1 MRIDSSGRVGIG
13 ATSPNYELQVN
24 DPSGTV
30 SVVQLTNTTTGAG
43 AGDGLLMYITG
54 NDTIISNEEDGYMR
68 FQTNGLERIRID
80 SSGRVLHGVTA
91 SVDVASTASAQT
103 QIHSTNSTLQLAIAG
118 YGNNSGGA
126 IFALGH
132 SRSVGVG
139 DASGQ
144 LSNNDEIGTIRFA
157 ASDGTDMENT
167 AASIIGIVDGNVSSN
182 STPGAIIFHTNNG
195 SSHAEKLRIRAA
207 GGITFNGDT
216 AAANALDDYE
226 EGTFTPT
233 VSAGTTNTQ
242 TFDQNG
248 RYTKIGRMVYVQ
260 FLLQY
265 SGAGTSAHMQFSG
278 LPFTSAN
285 NTSRGG
291 GTVLWTNIPGLS
303 DAQALAA
310 IVEQNATTLK
320 LYRGMDSNA
329 STGSGGFTNKAIYIR
344 VTYEAA

>member
-1 MRIDSSGRVGIG
+1 MALTQISTAGVKDDAVTSGKIPANAVGSSELADNAVDTAAIADGAVTAGKLASGVQTTINNNADNRVITG
-13 ATSPNYELQVN
+13 
-24 DPSGTV
+24 SGTANTLNGEAR
-30 SVVQLTNTTTGAG
+30 LTFNGS
-43 AGDGLLMYITG
+43 LLTG
-54 NDTIISNEEDGYMR
+54 N
-68 FQTNGLERIRID
+68 
-80 SSGRVLHGVTA
+80 SS
-91 SVDVASTASAQT
+91 
-103 QIHSTNSTLQLAIAG
+103 
-118 YGNNSGGA
+118 
-126 IFALGH
+126 
-132 SRSVGVG
+132 
-139 DASGQ
+139 
-144 LSNNDEIGTIRFA
+144 TIR
-157 ASDGTDMENT
+157 AS
-167 AASIIGIVDGNVSSN
+167 
-182 STPGAIIFHTNNG
+182 FLNG
-195 SSHAEKLRIRAA
+195 
-207 GGITFNGDT
+207 GGLSFNGDT

-248 RYTKIGRMVYVQ
+248 RYTKIGRMVYVE

>member
-1 MRIDSSGRVGIG
+1 MALTQISTAGVKDDAVTSGKIPANAVGSSELADNAVDTAAIADGAVTAGKLASGVQTTINNNADNRVITG
-13 ATSPNYELQVN
+13 
-24 DPSGTV
+24 SGTANTLNGEARLTFNGSLLTV
-30 SVVQLTNTTTGAG
+30 SGYNDDNPVILDTDNGNGAH
-43 AGDGLLMYITG
+43 
-54 NDTIISNEEDGYMR
+54 MR
-68 FQTNGLERIRID
+68 FQQQG
-80 SSGRVLHGVTA
+80 
-91 SVDVASTASAQT
+91 STKHYLGCGGGISM
-103 QIHSTNSTLQLAIAG
+103 
-118 YGNNSGGA
+118 GNAN
-126 IFALGH
+126 
-132 SRSVGVG
+132 
-139 DASGQ
+139 Q
-144 LSNNDEIGTIRFA
+144 LSMRSTDHIHFGTGNSSTIR
-157 ASDGTDMENT
+157 AS
-167 AASIIGIVDGNVSSN
+167 
-182 STPGAIIFHTNNG
+182 FLNG
-195 SSHAEKLRIRAA
+195 
-207 GGITFNGDT
+207 GGLSFNGDT

-248 RYTKIGRMVYVQ
+248 RYTKIGRMVYVE

>member
-1 MRIDSSGRVGIG
+1 MRLDSSGRLIVG
-13 ATSPNYELQVN
+13 ATSGAGKFIVQDSSLPKIQANFNGTAHLE
-24 DPSGTV
+24 SGV
-30 SVVQLTNTTTGAG
+30 GGSGGGFAITTGHFLTFNHQPYANRG
-43 AGDGLLMYITG
+43 T
-54 NDTIISNEEDGYMR
+54 DTNLTERMR
-68 FQTNGLERIRID
+68 IL
-80 SSGRVLHGVTA
+80 
-91 SVDVASTASAQT
+91 
-103 QIHSTNSTLQLAIAG
+103 
-118 YGNNSGGA
+118 
-126 IFALGH
+126 
-132 SRSVGVG
+132 
-139 DASGQ
+139 
-144 LSNNDEIGTIRFA
+144 
-157 ASDGTDMENT
+157 SDG
-167 AASIIGIVDGNVSSN
+167 G
-182 STPGAIIFHTNNG
+182 
-195 SSHAEKLRIRAA
+195 L
-207 GGITFNGDT
+207 TFNGDT